1 VWDACIPTKDPC
13 VIEVTVR
20 DLHPG
25 LTSEEA
31 LIGKRNM
38 NSQNIRLKGRNIQED
53 PREDQDKKHDEDT
66 ADEREIWEITDVTTA
81 YIQDEWQYIDSA
93 AGAPVWLLP
102 KGGKSLCSV
111 VCVLV
116 SGLRS
121 ALQQYS
127 ELVFAAHVDGQ
138 DVSED
143 VLLSLLSSKPSYLS
157 FPSGLHTL
165 NLELINISS
174 DGKKEGLWRAV
185 ALAPGLTLTC
195 FLSTKCFPMH
205 LRLSV

>member
-1 VWDACIPTKDPC
+1 M
-13 VIEVTVR
+13 
-20 DLHPG
+20 PG
-25 LTSEEA
+25 E
-31 LIGKRNM
+31 
-38 NSQNIRLKGRNIQED
+38 ED
-53 PREDQDKKHDEDT
+53 PGEDQDKEHDQ
-66 ADEREIWEITDVTTA
+66 DEREIREVTDVTTA
-81 YIQDEWQYIDSA
+81 YIQDEWQYNDSA

-102 KGGKSLCSV
+102 EGSKSLCSV
-111 VCVLV
+111 VGVLV

-121 ALQQYS
+121 ALQRYS
-127 ELVFAAHVDGQ
+127 GLFPEAHLDGK

-157 FPSGLHTL
+157 LPSGLHTL

-174 DGKKEGLWRAV
+174 DGKKEGLWTGGCCGACVSLLGVHHV
-185 ALAPGLTLTC
+185 AECSWPHAKI